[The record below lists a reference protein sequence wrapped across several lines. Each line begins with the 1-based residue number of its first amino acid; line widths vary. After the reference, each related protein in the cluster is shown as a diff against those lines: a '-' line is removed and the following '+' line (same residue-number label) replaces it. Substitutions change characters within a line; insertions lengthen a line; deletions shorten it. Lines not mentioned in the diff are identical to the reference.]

1 MSTGSPSPIP
11 TPEEE
16 ESYSSWA
23 LCILCMLLI
32 GALWMSYYLQVR
44 RIRAVHETVVSI
56 FAGQLQ
62 PNPPWPSPRRARA
75 RHAQ

>member
-1 MSTGSPSPIP
+1 MSSSSPNPVP

-56 FAGQLQ
+56 FAGQLTR
-62 PNPPWPSPRRARA
+62 PRPLDLAVQLRLDGS
-75 RHAQ
+75 